1 MQQCCVCVF
10 QFPGTWFLPNIN
22 VLVCA
27 ENPCPEQGDVIQIK
41 LSEYTEVIQKG
52 DGTGSTTMMVD
63 TVFEMNYST
72 GKWTKLKKYK
82 PLTNVSQRRPQAWN
96 CGPKTHTCRWAS
108 VQQSD
113 ISLDG
118 PIVCHDWNPGWDINI
133 YQW

>member
-1 MQQCCVCVF
+1 MKKSCVCIFSF
-10 QFPGTWFLPNIN
+10 QALGLFLSHIN

-82 PLTNVSQRRPQAWN
+82 PLTNVS
-96 CGPKTHTCRWAS
+96 
-108 VQQSD
+108 
-113 ISLDG
+113 
-118 PIVCHDWNPGWDINI
+118 
-133 YQW
+133 